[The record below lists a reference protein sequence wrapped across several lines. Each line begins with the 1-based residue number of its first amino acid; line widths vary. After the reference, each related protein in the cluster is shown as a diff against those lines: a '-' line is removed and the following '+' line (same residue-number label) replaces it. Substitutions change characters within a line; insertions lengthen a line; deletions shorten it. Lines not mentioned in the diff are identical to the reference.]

1 MSLALPCLRRGKVV
15 RAASAGRVQP
25 IGGRVFAFV
34 GGFGARTWIMTPP
47 AVCLPFLPWIGLCFY
62 TYFVFGYSVAVCEA
76 GRWINGFLYVGRS
89 RDIFVLAIFR
99 ILLGSSPLCFW
110 YTVAYCDTHP
120 PLLCRWSLQT
130 TWRILPLAKENITSG
145 SYGGGLR

>member
-62 TYFVFGYSVAVCEA
+62 IYFVFGCTVAVCET
-76 GRWINGFLYVGRS
+76 GRWINGFLYIGRS
-89 RDIFVLAIFR
+89 ADIHSRNISNPFGILSPVLLVHSRVLRHSTPF
-99 ILLGSSPLCFW
+99 LC
-110 YTVAYCDTHP
+110 
-120 PLLCRWSLQT
+120 
-130 TWRILPLAKENITSG
+130 
-145 SYGGGLR
+145 